1 MGPLGAP
8 TARPMRPTPAPPLA
22 AAGAP
27 AAPPHERE
35 RILEALQRAHG
46 NQKEAA
52 KLLGY
57 SRQTLSKK
65 LDAHAIGR
73 PRKR

>member
-1 MGPLGAP
+1 MDG
-8 TARPMRPTPAPPLA
+8 

-27 AAPPHERE
+27 APPHERE

-57 SRQTLSKK
+57 SRQTLAKK